1 MMQVSLLDQG
11 QPQSHLQNL
20 DEAEQAIHLCNYPQ
34 ESQREKNI
42 GPSLLLLIWCSV
54 ELRWC
59 WWNQSIPLKT
69 DKKDFKKAIPSV
81 IF

>member
-20 DEAEQAIHLCNYPQ
+20 DEAEQAILLCNYSQ

-42 GPSLLLLIWCSV
+42 GPSLFLLIWCSV
-54 ELRWC
+54 ELR
-59 WWNQSIPLKT
+59 
-69 DKKDFKKAIPSV
+69 
-81 IF
+81 